1 MRSLRRHPLAVLL
14 TLCGLFGIVAIASAA
29 IGGGEKP
36 KKRPLADAVHKALT
50 APAVQGVSARIK
62 FTNSL
67 IGAESLGYGASPL
80 LTGATGRAWVAKDGR
95 FRLELQADDGDSE
108 IVNDGR
114 RLTVFDAESTT
125 LYTAKLPRERKAAR
139 QDHAPPTLADVRA
152 AIKRVAR
159 YWTLAGPKPTNVAGE
174 PAYAVST

>member
-14 TLCGLFGIVAIASAA
+14 TVCGLFGIVAIASAA
-29 IGGGEKP
+29 IAGGEKP

-95 FRLELQADDGDSE
+95 VRLELQADDGDSE
-108 IVNDGR
+108 IVSDGKK
-114 RLTVFDAESTT
+114 LTVFDAEENV
-125 LYTAKLPRERKAAR
+125 LYTAKVPRENASSRKRAH
-139 QDHAPPTLADVRA
+139 DHKPPTL
-152 AIKRVAR
+152 
-159 YWTLAGPKPTNVAGE
+159 
-174 PAYAVST
+174 